1 MTVMRLSTLWAQADK
16 DPMSEFLEL
25 LFESVNFCM
34 ISELRDCPPPLGI
47 SLPQSAPDTV
57 GAGFRW

>member
-1 MTVMRLSTLWAQADK
+1 MIVMHLSTLWTQADK
-16 DPMSEFLEL
+16 GPTSDSLKL

-34 ISELRDCPPPLGI
+34 IYESHDRPLPLGA
-47 SLPQSAPDTV
+47 SLQQSASGIV